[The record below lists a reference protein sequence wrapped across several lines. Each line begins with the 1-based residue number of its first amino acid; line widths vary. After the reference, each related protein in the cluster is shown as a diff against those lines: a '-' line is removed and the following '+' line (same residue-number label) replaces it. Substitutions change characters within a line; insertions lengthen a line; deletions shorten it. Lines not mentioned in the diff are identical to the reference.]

1 MNAAASTLI
10 IKDHMRQ
17 VMVTFT
23 PETAVTRA
31 IQQLL
36 EQDVS
41 GAPVLDRL
49 GNIVGFLSEK
59 DVMAVALDSGYHG
72 EPGGSIKDLMSTTIT
87 TVDAE
92 DSVIAAARIFRETAI
107 KTLPVMMD
115 NRLVGMINRRDVL
128 RTLLG

>member
-10 IKDHMRQ
+10 IKDHMRE

-23 PETAVTRA
+23 PETEVTRA

-59 DVMAVALDSGYHG
+59 DVMAVALDSGYHD
-72 EPGGSIKDLMSTTIT
+72 EPGGTIKSLMSTEIT

-92 DSVIAAARIFRETAI
+92 DSVVAAARIFRETAI
-107 KTLPVMMD
+107 KTLPVMKD
-115 NRLVGMINRRDVL
+115 SRLVGMINRRDVL
-128 RTLLG
+128 RTLLR